1 MAAGALVHAAVV
13 YLREPLLFVPLAV
26 LSMMALVMYM
36 RHSKELVVY
45 DALEAL
51 AMHLDGE
58 ALEEMEDQEMED

>member
-1 MAAGALVHAAVV
+1 MHAAVV

-26 LSMMALVMYM
+26 LSVMALVMYM

-58 ALEEMEDQEMED
+58 AFEEMEDQEMED

>member
-1 MAAGALVHAAVV
+1 MHAAVV

-26 LSMMALVMYM
+26 LSVMALVMYM

>member
-1 MAAGALVHAAVV
+1 
-13 YLREPLLFVPLAV
+13 
-26 LSMMALVMYM
+26 MALVMYM

-58 ALEEMEDQEMED
+58 AFEEMEDQEMED

>member
-1 MAAGALVHAAVV
+1 MHAAVV